1 MHERELVAGMAVF
14 VAAVQ
19 GGSLTAAA
27 RATGLT
33 PSAVSKAVARLEQG
47 FGTPLLRRST
57 RSMRVTDAGQVFFER
72 ARAVLEELR
81 SVDAQMASDRAAP
94 RGRLRISAPLVFGQ
108 TRVAPALI
116 GFMKQNPAVSI
127 DLDLTDRFVDLVE
140 ERVDVAVRVT
150 V

>member
-1 MHERELVAGMAVF
+1 MQEREMVAGMAVF

-19 GGSLTAAA
+19 GGSFSAAA

-33 PSAVSKAVARLEQG
+33 PSAVSKAVARLEDG

-57 RSMRVTDAGQVFFER
+57 RSMQVTDAGQVFFER

-81 SVDAQMASDRAAP
+81 AVDAQMASSGADP
-94 RGRLRISAPLVFGQ
+94 RGRLRVSAPLVFGQ
-108 TRVAPALI
+108 TRVAPALVA
-116 GFMKQNPAVSI
+116 FMKKAPAVSI

-140 ERVDVAVRVT
+140 E
-150 V
+150 